1 MPEEVDTAI
10 LLRLLDLQTE
20 DSALRRLSERRAS
33 LPEAQRLAEVRDQL
47 AELESDIEMARKQ
60 SQEIGTEQSRIEGE
74 IELLETKIQR
84 EEQRMYSGGVSN
96 PKELAALQAEVESL
110 KRKRSQMED
119 QLLEVMV
126 QKDGAAST
134 LVSLETE
141 QGEATKTEQTLS
153 ATVTGLTSEIDT
165 ELGEHT
171 ARRDQIAEEIPD
183 DLLSLYDKIRESK
196 HGVGAAPLEGG
207 TCQGCHTKLPA
218 KEVERLKT
226 ERGLQRCD
234 NCRRILVVT

>member
-1 MPEEVDTAI
+1 MPEQVDNAI

-20 DSALRRLSERRAS
+20 DSALKRLSERRAS

-74 IELLETKIQR
+74 IELLEAKIQR

-110 KRKRSQMED
+110 KRKKAQIED

-126 QKDGAAST
+126 QKDAAAST
-134 LVSLETE
+134 LDSLEAE
-141 QGEATKTEQTLS
+141 QSEATKTEQSLS
-153 ATVTGLTSEIDT
+153 ATVTGLTSELDAQ
-165 ELGEHT
+165 LGEHT
-171 ARRDQIAEEIPD
+171 GRRDRIAEEIPD

-196 HGVGAAPLEGG
+196 HGVGAALLEGG
-207 TCQGCHTKLPA
+207 TCQGCHTKLPS